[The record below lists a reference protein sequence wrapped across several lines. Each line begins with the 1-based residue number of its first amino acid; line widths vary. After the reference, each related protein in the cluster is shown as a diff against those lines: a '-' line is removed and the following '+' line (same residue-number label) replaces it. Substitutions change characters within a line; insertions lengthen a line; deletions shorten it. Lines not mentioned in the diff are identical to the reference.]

1 MKKALI
7 SIFCILCFITI
18 PIYSGGRDNNV
29 VYAQNG
35 FNVEA
40 KASLLVDSSL
50 GTVIYEQ
57 NSTARFP
64 IASMVKLMTI
74 LLTYE
79 AMDNGQL
86 TLDTMITTTENASKM
101 GGSQVFIDPYV
112 EYKAEDLLKSVIMA
126 SANDASVA
134 LAEYISGS
142 EDEFVSKMN
151 KRASELGMTNTL
163 YSNCTGLP
171 SPEQYSC
178 AMDCA
183 KILKEVSKYDSYHKY
198 SQIWMDNLTHP
209 SGRKTELVNTN
220 KLVRYYKGCT
230 GGKTGSTNEAGY
242 CLSATASK
250 NGLNLIAVVIGAKSG
265 QERFKQTSSLFNYG
279 FANYDNS
286 EIINTNVAVVKDYEV
301 MKSKQKAVD
310 LYPAENFNLITKK
323 GASKDYE
330 LSYEIGKLKAPLHSK
345 DIVGKLTI
353 SHNGKVLKEI
363 DLVINQDIEQLKFID
378 SIRKITENW

>member
-1 MKKALI
+1 
-7 SIFCILCFITI
+7 
-18 PIYSGGRDNNV
+18 
-29 VYAQNG
+29 
-35 FNVEA
+35 
-40 KASLLVDSSL
+40 
-50 GTVIYEQ
+50 
-57 NSTARFP
+57 
-64 IASMVKLMTI
+64 
-74 LLTYE
+74 
-79 AMDNGQL
+79 
-86 TLDTMITTTENASKM
+86 
-101 GGSQVFIDPYV
+101 
-112 EYKAEDLLKSVIMA
+112 MA

-142 EDEFVSKMN
+142 ESEFVSKMN

-163 YSNCTGLP
+163 YANCTGLP
-171 SPEQYSC
+171 APEQYSC

-198 SQIWMDNLTHP
+198 SQIWMDTLTHP

-323 GASKDYE
+323 GATKDYE
-330 LSYEIGKLKAPLHSK
+330 LSYEIGKLKAPLYSK

-353 SHNGKVLKEI
+353 SQNGKVLKEI
-363 DLVINQDIEQLKFID
+363 DLVINQDIEQLKLID
-378 SIRKITENW
+378 SIRKIAENW